1 MWNRKVRGPFMA
13 LVKSLCVFCG
23 ASDAVD
29 GVYRDAA
36 TRLGV
41 LMAEA
46 GIELIFGGGQ
56 IGLMGLLATAVVSH
70 GGKVTG
76 VIPRH
81 LHRAEIGTRPP
92 LGDLHVVG
100 TMHERKA
107 LMFDRADA
115 IAVLPGGLGTLDE
128 TFEVLT
134 WKQLG
139 LHDKPI
145 VMVDIDGYW
154 APFHELIERIV
165 AAGFAPSS
173 SRRLMHRVG
182 RAEEVLPLLATLPE
196 PSRTPTARFPQ
207 PP

>member
-1 MWNRKVRGPFMA
+1 MA
-13 LVKSLCVFCG
+13 VIRSLCVFCG

-29 GVYRDAA
+29 AAYRDAA
-36 TRLGV
+36 TALGGI
-41 LMAEA
+41 MAAA
-46 GIELIFGGGQ
+46 GIELVFGGGR
-56 IGLMGLLATAVVSH
+56 IGLMGLIAQAVAAG

-81 LHRAEIGTRPP
+81 LERAEIGSRPP
-92 LGDLHVVG
+92 IGTLQVVE

-107 LMFDRADA
+107 LMFARSDA

-145 VMVDIDGYW
+145 VLIDIAGYW
-154 APFHELIERIV
+154 APLLRQIDAIV
-165 AAGFAPSS
+165 AAGFAPPS
-173 SRRLMHRVG
+173 SRALMRIV
-182 RAEEVLPLLATLPE
+182 ATPAEVLPLLATLPE
-196 PSRTPTARFPQ
+196 PAIDPPNRFTS
-207 PP
+207 

>member
-1 MWNRKVRGPFMA
+1 MA
-13 LVKSLCVFCG
+13 VIRSLCVFCG

-29 GVYRDAA
+29 AAYRELATILGRSMAAAGV
-36 TRLGV
+36 
-41 LMAEA
+41 
-46 GIELIFGGGQ
+46 ELVFGGGR
-56 IGLMGLLATAVVSH
+56 IGLMGLISQAVAQG

-81 LHRAEIGTRPP
+81 LHRAEIGGRAA
-92 LGDLHVVG
+92 LGELHIVE

-107 LMFDRADA
+107 LMFARSDA

-145 VMVDIDGYW
+145 VVVDVKGYW
-154 APFHELIERIV
+154 GPLMHQIDRVV
-165 AAGFAPSS
+165 ATGFAPRSS
-173 SRRLMHRVG
+173 LDLMRIVDTPE
-182 RAEEVLPLLATLPE
+182 AVLPLLASLPE
-196 PSRTPTARFPQ
+196 PRVEPPTRFTS
-207 PP
+207 